1 MILLYL
7 LLLAIG
13 LCIIRVILGPTA
25 PDRVIAI
32 DAMSALFIVLL
43 VLFGIEYQQKMLI
56 DIAIA
61 FSILAFIGTI
71 AISKYLEGKKL
82 FIKPNFTSVTRQL
95 AATHIDTIRAVL
107 DFILNKE
114 LKPKEIIVGEGSGT
128 GNTSAGFKNFNYHA
142 LKKEYNVELVLTGH
156 THHSRIYDS
165 DENLITNLP
174 LNCNDYPT
182 LYVQTDDCKQG
193 IHYRNISITSDGIIL
208 ENTQELEYNPAIKSR
223 FTTKPIINMI
233 LDILIRI

>member
-7 LLLAIG
+7 LLIAIG

-82 FIKPNFTSVTRQL
+82 F
-95 AATHIDTIRAVL
+95 H
-107 DFILNKE
+107 
-114 LKPKEIIVGEGSGT
+114 
-128 GNTSAGFKNFNYHA
+128 
-142 LKKEYNVELVLTGH
+142 
-156 THHSRIYDS
+156 
-165 DENLITNLP
+165 
-174 LNCNDYPT
+174 
-182 LYVQTDDCKQG
+182 
-193 IHYRNISITSDGIIL
+193 
-208 ENTQELEYNPAIKSR
+208 
-223 FTTKPIINMI
+223 
-233 LDILIRI
+233 